1 MLILCHLRYVRET
14 LGNFYGVR
22 YQPKYLYIENPHYM
36 QEKCAVWER
45 FQNSN
50 AQKGF
55 LVRDNAGQLEIPNFK
70 DQCRGRDVK
79 M

>member
-1 MLILCHLRYVRET
+1 
-14 LGNFYGVR
+14 
-22 YQPKYLYIENPHYM
+22 M
-36 QEKCAVWER
+36 QEKCAVWEH